1 MRYSR
6 TAPVFSDVTLSPC
19 FFLIIPEI
27 APRTECACQFVALER
42 SPMLAPFG
50 RRSIA
55 MILSILPGLRVMDFF
70 DTEAVA
76 DLFKDG
82 LLVDVGCAAVV
93 RCLFDNGFED
103 FALLI

>member
-1 MRYSR
+1 
-6 TAPVFSDVTLSPC
+6 
-19 FFLIIPEI
+19 
-27 APRTECACQFVALER
+27 
-42 SPMLAPFG
+42 MLAPFG

-103 FALLI
+103 FALLIKSPSVAAAKRCHHLKPRTGASPWGRSPSGNL